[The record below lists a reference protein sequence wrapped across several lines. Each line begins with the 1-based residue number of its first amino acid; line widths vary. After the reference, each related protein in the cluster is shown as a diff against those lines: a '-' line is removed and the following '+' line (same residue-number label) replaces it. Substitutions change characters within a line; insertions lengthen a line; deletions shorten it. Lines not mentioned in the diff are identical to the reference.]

1 MSLFPAIV
9 RVIVVISFS
18 YLVGSAVCAQDSF
31 ISGGASGG
39 PPTAAQQAEMRE
51 VVNRGNQFL
60 SRHQYEQALGEYEQ
74 ALKLDPANT
83 IVKFN
88 MTELYNNW
96 GSYLFRQRQYDGA
109 EEKLKKCLKLS
120 PTHRMA
126 RANLELLRKTLDSQ
140 GIVMSMDLDSD
151 AAHPPEQKKPLDKKP
166 EESGKI
172 IGSSQTASPVPTA
185 PVGKPTL
192 FGAGGMPA
200 STTFVSGSATYPTY
214 SNRPSATSA
223 PMGTTIDPK
232 PTRPDQV
239 VSTPA
244 NTSAAPS
251 AVSTVGGGTNSALAA
266 PQSPPPNSVDEKLA
280 ELEKRFEGCTHT
292 DWPLLK
298 RLEQLEIKVNGQ
310 ASSGK
315 ITERIEALQKL

>member
-9 RVIVVISFS
+9 RVIVVISF
-18 YLVGSAVCAQDSF
+18 LVGSEACAQDSF
-31 ISGGASGG
+31 ISGGTSDA
-39 PPTAAQQAEMRE
+39 PPTASQQAAMRE
-51 VVNRGNQFL
+51 IVNRGNQFL

-151 AAHPPEQKKPLDKKP
+151 AAHPPEPKKPVDKKP

-172 IGSSQTASPVPTA
+172 IGSSQTASPVPPA

-214 SNRPSATSA
+214 SNRSSATSA
-223 PMGTTIDPK
+223 PMGTTIDPR
-232 PTRPDQV
+232 PTRPDQAT
-239 VSTPA
+239 STPS
-244 NTSAAPS
+244 NTTPTPPAAF
-251 AVSTVGGGTNSALAA
+251 AGTTGTVP
-266 PQSPPPNSVDEKLA
+266 PQGPQPNSVDEKLA

-310 ASSGK
+310 AGSGK